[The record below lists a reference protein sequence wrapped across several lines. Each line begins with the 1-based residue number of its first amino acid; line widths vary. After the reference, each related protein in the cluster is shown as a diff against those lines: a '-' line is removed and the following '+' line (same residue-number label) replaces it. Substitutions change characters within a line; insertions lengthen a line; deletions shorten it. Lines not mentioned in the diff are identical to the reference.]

1 MLSLIFIDK
10 GSSYHNKITESN
22 YWASKK
28 EFSDIAA
35 DPEAAE
41 ALVEE
46 TINFVQQY
54 ASEFDWFE
62 LNFLRNA
69 DKKNLAEFVWLLV
82 TPLEIQL
89 EKEGVLEKYGIS
101 QDLHPTK
108 KELDRFEKYFRN
120 REKIGSRFFFTWVHA
135 AILDWVFLLLPYFK
149 FMQLS
154 KLPRDYY
161 DSDLLIGPYVY
172 GKIPE
177 LKDDLRRLVVN
188 DLPNSNAYDS
198 ALWAVFMREKLL
210 EIIRKQRNDQIEYLD
225 EGINKEDLIIENSKI
240 QSDGLLEKSIIDQSS
255 AIALFL
261 DFSKDEKFSSDKEVI
276 LTFIIMINEDYAND
290 SFLTEW
296 VDKHIAYAETLGEK
310 LQQKV
315 KEIPDHIIN
324 QMNTLFTQYSREAHN
339 SEKSLYSR
347 LTVSDFSKELNVFLR
362 KNNIDWMDVYGEVMS
377 QFVKDLYRQIRPAT
391 ANEISSIPQ
400 SNSLINAPADEIISD
415 STQIRLDVDGDSE
428 GKFNSMLTQNFPI
441 IKKLFKEK
449 ADDLSDLVLQDDK
462 KLSDSDNDDKSH
474 TVGRVSYKNQ
484 NVALL
489 DKVKAQWTSSP
500 KTKAPLVI
508 AGSLLSAVIIISFFI
523 FSGEVPAINDMK
535 ESTQGEP
542 FASVVKPLAYNPVN
556 KDNEVSKPVNFSV
569 SSAVMAKK
577 LDLNFDPQLVANSFP
592 SETRPLYYY
601 FIYNGSISDRI
612 LEAQIYQ
619 NDTLHSSYQQQDFQY
634 SSNAAWLAIDSNL
647 SPGEWL
653 VRLYSDNKLVNI
665 IPFSILSNVLAE
677 SSRVTKEEKQ
687 KEQTETFFPT
697 PRVEPIISKA
707 EKVDEPV
714 KDSGENDPEPIAEL
728 THTQKQVELVENR
741 HSGPPKNLGEE
752 VAAVTSAVPN
762 VTTRNKKADSQ
773 PISLSQKNARLFVF
787 PMPLNSR
794 IRVLN
799 IKPKYNYGI
808 ELPAGDYHLEISATG
823 HQTIKKWI
831 SIKQGENK
839 HLSFELTPDA
849 KQAVEITG
857 SGDSEL
863 DILLTMIESSDVEEM
878 RTAAKILASN
888 YYDNNFALDKA
899 EQVLL
904 ANYESSSNSWTSNDA
919 LSYLCKM
926 LGASKQQRFQE
937 TLMLVGHHGN
947 SFILMWHAQW
957 SASALD

>member
-1 MLSLIFIDK
+1 VLSLIFKDK

-35 DPEAAE
+35 APEAAE
-41 ALVEE
+41 TIVEE

-54 ASEFDWFE
+54 ACEFDWFD
-62 LNFLRNA
+62 LNSLRNA

-82 TPLEIQL
+82 TPFEIQL

-101 QDLHPTK
+101 QDLHPTQN
-108 KELDRFEKYFRN
+108 EIDLFEKYFRN
-120 REKIGSRFFFTWVHA
+120 REKIGSRFFFTWGG
-135 AILDWVFLLLPYFK
+135 DWTKIFSCGFQLFRLPVGPIN
-149 FMQLS
+149 

-161 DSDLLIGPYVY
+161 DSDLLIGPYIHD
-172 GKIPE
+172 KIPE
-177 LKDDLRRLVVN
+177 LKDDLRRLIVN

-225 EGINKEDLIIENSKI
+225 EGINKEDLIIENSEV
-240 QSDGLLEKSIIDQSS
+240 QSDGILEKSIIDQNS

-276 LTFIIMINEDYAND
+276 LTFIILVNEDYAND
-290 SFLTEW
+290 SFLAEW
-296 VDKHIAYAETLGEK
+296 IDKHIAYAETLGSK

-315 KEIPDHIIN
+315 KEIPDHIID
-324 QMNTLFTQYSREAHN
+324 QMNTLFLQYSREAHN
-339 SEKSLYSR
+339 SERSLYSR
-347 LTVSDFSKELNVFLR
+347 LTDSAFSKELNVFLR
-362 KNNIDWMDVYGEVMS
+362 KKNSDWMEVYGEVMS
-377 QFVKDLYRQIRPAT
+377 LFVKDLYRQIQPAT
-391 ANEISSIPQ
+391 A
-400 SNSLINAPADEIISD
+400 D
-415 STQIRLDVDGDSE
+415 
-428 GKFNSMLTQNFPI
+428 
-441 IKKLFKEK
+441 
-449 ADDLSDLVLQDDK
+449 
-462 KLSDSDNDDKSH
+462 SDSDDKSQ
-474 TVGRVSYKNQ
+474 TVSRVSYKNQ
-484 NVALL
+484 IVAIL
-489 DKVKAQWTSSP
+489 DKLKGQWTSSP
-500 KTKAPLVI
+500 KTKTPLVI
-508 AGSLLSAVIIISFFI
+508 AGSLLSAVIIISFLI
-523 FSGEVPAINDMK
+523 FLGEVPAINDMK

-542 FASVVKPLAYNPVN
+542 FASLAKPLAYNPAN
-556 KDNEVSKPVNFSV
+556 KYNEVSKPVSFSV

-577 LDLNFDPQLVANSFP
+577 LDLNFEPQLVANSFP
-592 SETRPLYYY
+592 SETSPLYYY

-634 SSNAAWLAIDSNL
+634 SSNAAWLAIDSSL

-665 IPFSILSNVLAE
+665 IPFSILSNALAE
-677 SSRVTKEEKQ
+677 PSRIDKEEKQ
-687 KEQTETFFPT
+687 KKQTVTLFPT
-697 PRVEPIISKA
+697 PQAEPVISKA
-707 EKVDEPV
+707 EKVEEPV
-714 KDSGENDPEPIAEL
+714 KDSGENGPEPIAGL

-741 HSGPPKNLGEE
+741 HTGPLKNLGEE
-752 VAAVTSAVPN
+752 VAAGNSAVPN

-773 PISLSQKNARLFVF
+773 PILLSQKNAKLFVF

-794 IRVLN
+794 IRILN

-823 HQTIKKWI
+823 HQAIKKWI

-849 KQAVEITG
+849 KQAVEISG

-863 DILLTMIESSDVEEM
+863 DILLALIESSDAEEM

-888 YYDNNFALDKA
+888 YNNNNFALDKA

-926 LGASKQQRFQE
+926 LGASKQQRFLE
-937 TLMLVGHHGN
+937 TLMLVGQHGN